1 MAFLAQIGE
10 DWQLSETF
18 WDEIILRMQTK
29 ILEAISPFLEQ
40 IESAFEIEQTSLL
53 ETTDPPLQMTPSLSQ
68 NLDRSGDVIPNTRE
82 ITKDY
87 SDCLKSYRMWL
98 LIIMLV
104 VQGTANLGEVQ
115 TKMNPE
121 QFMNVSEKI
130 QYWGYPCEEYEVLT
144 YDSYY
149 LSLSRIPGGSKGA
162 ILLMH
167 SLLLEGSV
175 WVANLPNNS
184 LGFMLADAGYD
195 VWIGNSRG
203 NSWSR
208 RHQFLT
214 IDQQEF
220 WDFSFH
226 EMGIYDLSAMTDFI
240 LQKSGQEKIYYGG
253 HGQGSILG
261 FVAFS
266 VVPQIAEKIKLFFVL
281 GPAYTCTYSKSPLS
295 QLLWLPETFLKI
307 IFGTKELCLLSP
319 SLKASAAQKCSC
331 QLVDVLCEQA
341 LFLVSGFNEK
351 NLNQSRTDVY
361 VSIFPDYTSVK
372 NGIHWSQS
380 FKTGELRF
388 FDYGSRNIEKYNQT
402 IPPPYRIEEIMVPIA
417 MWSGGQDWICQ
428 PDETMQLLSRITNL
442 IHYKHFPDWNYWD
455 FIWGLDAPQ
464 RMYAEVLGLMETH
477 L

>member
-1 MAFLAQIGE
+1 
-10 DWQLSETF
+10 
-18 WDEIILRMQTK
+18 
-29 ILEAISPFLEQ
+29 
-40 IESAFEIEQTSLL
+40 
-53 ETTDPPLQMTPSLSQ
+53 
-68 NLDRSGDVIPNTRE
+68 
-82 ITKDY
+82 
-87 SDCLKSYRMWL
+87 MWL

-104 VQGTANLGEVQ
+104 VEGTANLGKGQ

-130 QYWGYPCEEYEVLT
+130 QYWGYPSEEYEVLT
-144 YDSYY
+144 HDGYY
-149 LSLSRIPGGSKGA
+149 LSLSRIPGGSKAA

-167 SLLLEGSV
+167 CLHMEGSV

-226 EMGIYDLSAMTDFI
+226 EMGIYDLPAMIDFV
-240 LQKSGQEKIYYGG
+240 LQKSGQEKIYFAG
-253 HGQGSILG
+253 HTQGSSIG

-266 VVPQIAEKIKLFFVL
+266 AVPHLAEKIKMFFAL
-281 GPAYTCTYSKSPLS
+281 GPIYTFRYAISPLL
-295 QLLWLPETFLKI
+295 QVLRLPSAFLKI
-307 IFGTKELCLLSP
+307 IFGTKELTLLTP
-319 SLKASAAQKCSC
+319 RLKAWVARQCSR
-331 QLVDVLCEQA
+331 QLVDVLCKQA
-341 LFLVSGFNEK
+341 LLFVSGFNEK
-351 NLNQSRTDVY
+351 NLNQSRSDVY

-372 NGIHWSQS
+372 TAIHWGQS
-380 FKTGELRF
+380 AKTGEFRL

-402 IPPPYRIEEIMVPIA
+402 TPPLYRIEEVTVPIA
-417 MWSGGQDWICQ
+417 MWSGGHDWVSQ
-428 PDETMQLLSRITNL
+428 AEETMELLSRITNL
-442 IHYKHFPDWNYWD
+442 IHYKHFHDWNHWD

-464 RMYAEVLGLMETH
+464 RMYVEILGLMQKH